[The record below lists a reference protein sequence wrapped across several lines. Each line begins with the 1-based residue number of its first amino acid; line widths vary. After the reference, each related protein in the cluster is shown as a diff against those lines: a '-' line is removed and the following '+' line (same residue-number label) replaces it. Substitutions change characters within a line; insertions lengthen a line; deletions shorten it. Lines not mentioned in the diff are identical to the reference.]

1 MKRVLVPVLLYEGLG
16 MTVRSLTILLYLS
29 RSVRRGRP
37 SDQGSPLVDLVTQSN
52 DSTYYELV
60 VSCLDH
66 TLFDRLEPYVSNE
79 EEK

>member
-1 MKRVLVPVLLYEGLG
+1 MKRVPVLLYEGLG

-29 RSVRRGRP
+29 RSVRRG